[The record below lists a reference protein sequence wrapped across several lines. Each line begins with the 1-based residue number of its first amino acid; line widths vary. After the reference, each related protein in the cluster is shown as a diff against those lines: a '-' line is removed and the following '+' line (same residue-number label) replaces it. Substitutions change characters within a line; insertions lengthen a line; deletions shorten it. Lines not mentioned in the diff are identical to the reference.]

1 MRNAHFQHKT
11 LWQGDRDTTLI
22 GKQQAIQSP
31 KPPASHSDAMVQVA
45 DEHSSSKQ
53 GTAMTDNVGW
63 LLAPQF
69 SCAKPT
75 LQPAPKNCQASFL
88 PLVVGQM
95 LSRFQRASARMC

>member
-45 DEHSSSKQ
+45 GEHSSSKRQ
-53 GTAMTDNVGW
+53 GTRHRNNRQRGVATCPAI
-63 LLAPQF
+63 LL
-69 SCAKPT
+69 
-75 LQPAPKNCQASFL
+75 CQANTA
-88 PLVVGQM
+88 
-95 LSRFQRASARMC
+95 AST